1 MESKDQD
8 LCRFERSQRVQC
20 PEGQA
25 RRRLRPPLDV
35 SSQTGVSFFSFHHA
49 CPRKSSVSGK
59 QSFLYFQP
67 TRPVYFMTLLNPFL
81 ASSNRSVAS
90 ALWRSAEHYYRST
103 YRSSGPTAPQ
113 TGSSGPPGIRLNA
126 RCSRRR
132 ACPRRRSPGAPV
144 GRAQDRLDDLER

>member
-35 SSQTGVSFFSFHHA
+35 SSQTGVLND
-49 CPRKSSVSGK
+49 PV
-59 QSFLYFQP
+59 QWILLLYFQP